1 MFAVFDRYS
10 DDTIEALEM
19 LDNDEKID
27 LGLIVAL
34 IRHIV
39 LNEQVRSSVCLVTEQ
54 PKPRCHE
61 INVCCSELET
71 GICGSGSV
79 GGSSLKA
86 ASSLFC

>member
-1 MFAVFDRYS
+1 MNYMFGVFDRYS

-39 LNEQVRSSVCLVTEQ
+39 LNEQVSSSACLV
-54 PKPRCHE
+54 R
-61 INVCCSELET
+61 
-71 GICGSGSV
+71 
-79 GGSSLKA
+79 A
-86 ASSLFC
+86 AKTQMQ